1 MGRKTIEMARH
12 YARGADLKPK
22 MRGAVEAFE
31 KSVNERRKLSNPT
44 EELSKLKSR
53 ECDLSENRI
62 RINVLFGSGGGTRT
76 PDTRIMML
84 QIINFKDKQ
93 FQQLESVQ
101 CTMSRLCRV
110 SDPKR
115 SLAPITPWA
124 PVFTTFATGRGKL
137 VYSHEQTPGR
147 RE

>member
-1 MGRKTIEMARH
+1 MARH

-31 KSVNERRKLSNPT
+31 KSVNERRKLSNPA

-62 RINVLFGSGGGTRT
+62 RINVLFGSGGGLE
-76 PDTRIMML
+76 PPGTRIVML

-101 CTMSRLCRV
+101 LHHVAFVSRFRIRNEISAHHAMGPSFYNLCYGTREA
-110 SDPKR
+110 R
-115 SLAPITPWA
+115 L
-124 PVFTTFATGRGKL
+124 FA
-137 VYSHEQTPGR
+137 
-147 RE
+147 

>member
-1 MGRKTIEMARH
+1 MARH

-31 KSVNERRKLSNPT
+31 KSVNERRKLSNPA

-62 RINVLFGSGGGTRT
+62 RINVLFGGGGGTRT
-76 PDTRIMML
+76 PRHTDYDA
-84 QIINFKDKQ
+84 IINFKDKQ

-101 CTMSRLCRV
+101 LHHVAFVSRFRIRNEISAHHAMGPSFYNLCYGTREA
-110 SDPKR
+110 R
-115 SLAPITPWA
+115 L
-124 PVFTTFATGRGKL
+124 FA
-137 VYSHEQTPGR
+137 
-147 RE
+147 